1 MTRNRTKLLD
11 RERLYFTAV
20 STPITDMMEKE
31 NRTDVRSRN
40 AHEAQMLDTY
50 EGRVGHGWPTTENS

>member
-1 MTRNRTKLLD
+1 MTRNRTNLHNH
-11 RERLYFTAV
+11 ERLYFTAV
-20 STPITDMMEKE
+20 STTITDMMEKE

-40 AHEAQMLDTY
+40 AHGAQILDTY